1 MSDELIALMADIKE
15 DAAIDLA
22 EKLLNEGQDPLKVLG
37 NCREAVEIVGKRF
50 ESGQYFLPEL
60 ILAGEMLKKV
70 SSMAEPFVK
79 KDALYTAEKRGKVL
93 MGTVKGDIH
102 DLGKDIVIFLLDI
115 NGFEVHDLGVD
126 VPPETFVEAIIKF
139 QPQVV
144 GMSALLTL
152 AFESMKSTVKAI
164 KEAGLRDSVK
174 IMIGGSTVDETVRRS
189 TGADAYGPD
198 AMAAVR
204 IAGQWVKSLR
214 KDNLN

>member
-1 MSDELIALMADIKE
+1 MADIKE
-15 DAAIDLA
+15 EEAIGLA
-22 EKLLNEGQDPLKVLG
+22 EKILNEGQDPLKVLDK
-37 NCREAVEIVGKRF
+37 CREAVEIVGKRF

-60 ILAGEMLKKV
+60 ILAGEMLKKI
-70 SSMAEPFVK
+70 SSMAEPFIK
-79 KDALYTAEKRGKVL
+79 KDARNTIKKQGKVL

-126 VPPETFVEAIIKF
+126 VPPERFVEAIKKF
-139 QPQVV
+139 DPQII

-152 AFESMKSTVKAI
+152 AFESMKSTVEAI
-164 KEAGLRDSVK
+164 KKAGLRERVK
-174 IMIGGSTVDETVRRS
+174 IMIGGSTVDESVRRS

-204 IAGQWVKSLR
+204 VASEWIKPL
-214 KDNLN
+214 L